1 MTQPSHRHPPTPA
14 GHGRRTYRQLVF
26 GAGLTSFEVVCQQTD
41 LLVRADRPLEAQTR
55 ERVLELRGQIEGYIR
70 RYPDFATTL
79 VPWRADALAP
89 EIVRNM
95 IRAGNAAGVGP
106 MAAVAGAIAGSVGR
120 HLLEHSRQVVVEN
133 GGDIFLKTD
142 RPAIAGLYAGH
153 SPLSMKFGIQVAE
166 TGDGVGVC
174 TSSGTVG
181 HSLSTGRADAV
192 CVVAHSCAL
201 ADAAA
206 TAIANRIN
214 APDEIASAISIGRSI
229 VGVLGIVAV
238 CGREM
243 GAWGQVELV
252 PMQGKKG

>member
-1 MTQPSHRHPPTPA
+1 MTPYSKRRPPAPA
-14 GHGRRTYRQLVF
+14 GHGLRIYRQRVF

-41 LLVRADRPLEAQTR
+41 LLVRADRLLEAETR
-55 ERVLELRGQIEGYIR
+55 DRSLELRGQIEGYIR
-70 RYPDFATTL
+70 RYPAFATTL
-79 VPWRADALAP
+79 APWREDALAP
-89 EIVRNM
+89 AIVRNM
-95 IRAGNAAGVGP
+95 IRAGNTAGVGP

-120 HLLEHSRQVVVEN
+120 HLLRHSRQVVVEN

-142 RPAIAGLYAGH
+142 RPAVVGLFAGH
-153 SPLSMKFGIQVAE
+153 SPLSMKIGIRLAE
-166 TGDGVGVC
+166 TNDGIGVC

-181 HSLSTGRADAV
+181 HSLSTGMADAV
-192 CVVAHSCAL
+192 CVVAYSCAL

-206 TAIANRIN
+206 TAVANRIQ
-214 APDEIASAISIGRSI
+214 APRDIESAVSFGRSI
-229 VGVLGIVAV
+229 AGVLGIVAV

>member
-1 MTQPSHRHPPTPA
+1 
-14 GHGRRTYRQLVF
+14 
-26 GAGLTSFEVVCQQTD
+26 LTSFEVVCQQTD
-41 LLVRADRPLEAQTR
+41 LLVRAHRPLEAETR

-79 VPWRADALAP
+79 SPWREDALAP

-95 IRAGNAAGVGP
+95 VRAGNAAGVGP
-106 MAAVAGAIAGSVGR
+106 MASVAGAIAGGVGR
-120 HLLEHSRQVVVEN
+120 HLLGHSRQVVVEN

-142 RPAIAGLYAGH
+142 QPAVAGLFAGH
-153 SPLSMKFGIQVAE
+153 SPLSMKIGIRIAE
-166 TGDGVGVC
+166 TNAGIGVC

-181 HSLSTGRADAV
+181 HSLSAGKADAV

-206 TAIANRIN
+206 TAIANRIQV
-214 APDEIASAISIGRSI
+214 PGEIESALTFGRSI
-229 VGVLGIVAV
+229 AGVLGIVAV

-252 PMQGKKG
+252 PMKGKKG